1 LLQYHIVLNE
11 TLYSDALYAKG
22 DVLEFGHDE
31 SSASV
36 HVELPTVLKGHALDV
51 DVARSGPGVEV
62 RVNGFNR
69 VVGLDLLASD
79 GVLHVLHDI
88 LIPPKKVGGKVK
100 WEKEMTEIKIEMLKE
115 RLGGCAAGEL
125 ARMEL

>member
-1 LLQYHIVLNE
+1 VLNE

-22 DVLEFGHDE
+22 DVLEFGDDE

-36 HVELPTVLKGHALDV
+36 HVELPTVLKGRALDV
-51 DVARSGPGVEV
+51 DIARRGPEIEV
-62 RVNGFNR
+62 RVNGFVR

-79 GVLHVLHDI
+79 GVLHVLDDL

-100 WEKEMTEIKIEMLKE
+100 RNDEVTEIKVEVLKE
-115 RLGGCAAGEL
+115 RLGGCVAGKL
-125 ARMEL
+125 ARIEL